1 MRFIFIGPPGAG
13 KGTVAKILSRRFSI
27 PHISTGD
34 LLRAHIQQKSE
45 LGRQAAAFVDQGK
58 LVPDALVIEM
68 VRTRLKEP
76 DASQGY
82 ILDGFPRTVE
92 QAEALGKILR
102 DEGMVVEH
110 ILNFD
115 ASNAK
120 IIERLS
126 GRRICSKCGE
136 IYHVRNIPPKKEG
149 LCDRCG
155 GELIQRKDDS
165 EDTVRRRLEVYRRET
180 APLIDYYNRMRLLKD
195 LPADL
200 EVAELNPILDQLVK

>member
-34 LLRAHIQQKSE
+34 LLRAHIQQKSD
-45 LGRQAAAFVDQGK
+45 LGRQAVAYVEQGK
-58 LVPDALVIEM
+58 LVPDGLVIEM
-68 VRTRLKEP
+68 VCSRLKES
-76 DASQGY
+76 DANQGF

-92 QAEALGKILR
+92 QAEALGKLLR
-102 DEGMVVEH
+102 EEGIDVEH

-115 ASNAK
+115 ASNGK

-126 GRRICSKCGE
+126 GRRICAKCGE

-165 EDTVRRRLEVYRRET
+165 EDTVRRRLEVYRKET
-180 APLIDYYNRMRLLKD
+180 APLIDYYNRARLLKD

-200 EVAELNPILDQLVK
+200 EVAELNPILDQILK

>member
-45 LGRQAAAFVDQGK
+45 LGRQAVAYVEQGK
-58 LVPDALVIEM
+58 LVPDGLVIEM
-68 VRTRLKEP
+68 VRERLKET
-76 DASQGY
+76 DASQGF

-92 QAEALGKILR
+92 QAEALGKLLREEEIL
-102 DEGMVVEH
+102 VEH

-165 EDTVRRRLEVYRRET
+165 EDTVRRRLEVYRKET
-180 APLIDYYNRMRLLKD
+180 APLIDYYNRARLLKD

-200 EVAELNPILDQLVK
+200 EVAELNPILDQLLK